1 MQNILVRHGER
12 QRRSHQK
19 ANRTHKKTHMRSSI
33 IIQYRSE

>member
-19 ANRTHKKTHMRSSI
+19 ANRTHKKTHLRSFNNYPISK
-33 IIQYRSE
+33 